1 MKPYQDSELDDI
13 LQDEELQRIA
23 AVLNSAQVPE
33 PPLDDAF
40 RTGLRRQLMTEAW
53 DMAEGRGNRLW
64 RRAFAPPGMAW
75 AGAAAGLILIASVVL
90 FATTQSNGGFNQVVV
105 LSPMDGSKTVAL
117 QQPILVSFNQPMDH
131 ASTEAAVQ
139 ITPATNV
146 AFSWQANKLEV
157 QPTSGNLA
165 PNTQYQVTIGPGAKT
180 ASGQQLATPQM
191 FTFVTQAPPV
201 PTPTPTPS
209 VRPTP
214 TPGDRQLVALSAL
227 GTAPVQWSADSSS
240 VYFID
245 SYAALKVVPAKG
257 GDATV
262 VVPDSVT
269 AMAMAPAGD
278 RLAYIRS
285 GKIEILTFASGKTT
299 ELAVTPAPLFLGW
312 TKDKVLW
319 ASAGAV
325 YTQGTDAPTKVV
337 SLPAAVTAVFFAPDG
352 AHVAYVQDQAA
363 EPSTTPD
370 VSMAH
375 SKLFLLDLGTG
386 KSIVLGPVRFFG
398 WSPGGSY
405 LMYSTTDAII
415 VADVQGNTFS
425 TLASGGDPSWSSLD
439 TVLLGSDT
447 ELYEVRPDGSA
458 STKLANGTYHSPL
471 WAPNGRT
478 FIYFR
483 GPGLYVAT
491 APALPPP
498 PTALELSTPVVKQFM
513 DARLKVLPDLAATS
527 LDDSGKSAYRG
538 AGLNLTISGDPTFS
552 RYYILTQETVSVQ
565 PDTTRFVVRLVLSH
579 GKIDVSDFEETL
591 TLVRDATTKKF
602 LIDQA
607 TAGARHDLGKGA
619 AVVSVSITADTVKV
633 TFDSDLNPGT
643 VQDGVYVIDAKGD
656 KGEKLDAT
664 TTYAD
669 RVVTLSG
676 LDLKPGGKYKLV
688 VLTSVR
694 DVQGR
699 NVAAEYDLDLLGPAL
714 KKTTN
719 QRQLPP
725 SALPSPIPGD

>member
-1 MKPYQDSELDDI
+1 MKPFQDPALDDV

-23 AVLNSAQVPE
+23 AVLSSAQVPE

-53 DMAEGRGNRLW
+53 DMAEGRGDRLW

-90 FATTQSNGGFNQVVV
+90 FATTQSNGSLTQVVV

-146 AFSWQANKLEV
+146 AFTWQGSNKLEV

-180 ASGQQLATPQM
+180 AAGQQLATPQM
-191 FTFVTQAPPV
+191 FTFVTQPPPS
-201 PTPTPTPS
+201 PTPPPAPS
-209 VRPTP
+209 QRPTP
-214 TPGDRQLVALSAL
+214 TPGDKQLVTLNAP
-227 GTAPVQWSADSSS
+227 GTVLVQWSADSSS
-240 VYFID
+240 VYLID
-245 SYAALKVVPAKG
+245 SGALKVVAAKG

-262 VVPDSVT
+262 VVPDGVSV
-269 AMAMAPAGD
+269 MAMSPAGD
-278 RLAYIRS
+278 RLAYIRG
-285 GKIEILTFASGKTT
+285 GKIEILTFATGKTV
-299 ELAVTPAPLFLGW
+299 ELAVTPAPVLLGW
-312 TKDKVLW
+312 AKDKLVW
-319 ASAGAV
+319 TTADGVYAQGAN
-325 YTQGTDAPTKVV
+325 APSQLA
-337 SLPAAVTAVFFAPDG
+337 SLPATGVVTVLSIAPDG
-352 AHVAYVQDQAA
+352 AHVAYQQDQKLLVL
-363 EPSTTPD
+363 D
-370 VSMAH
+370 VNTA
-375 SKLFLLDLGTG
+375 
-386 KSIVLGPVRFFG
+386 KSIALGQTGARFLG
-398 WSPGGSY
+398 WSPGGIY
-405 LMYSTTDAII
+405 LMYSTTDAIV
-415 VADVQGNTFS
+415 VADMQGATFS
-425 TLASGGDPSWSSLD
+425 TLAAGGDASWSSLD
-439 TVLLGSDT
+439 TVLLGNDT
-447 ELYEVRPDGSA
+447 ELYAVRPDGSA
-458 STKLANGTYHSPL
+458 PTKLANGTYHSPV
-471 WAPNGRT
+471 WAPNGGT

-483 GPGLYVAT
+483 GTGLYVAT

-498 PTALELSTPVVKQFM
+498 PTPLDQSTPVVNLFM
-513 DARLKVLPDLAATS
+513 KARLQAQAGADLAATY
-527 LDDSGKSAYRG
+527 LDDNGKAAYRG
-538 AGLNLTISGDPTFS
+538 AGLSLIISGDAQFT
-552 RYYILTQETVSVQ
+552 RYYILTQETVSTQ

-591 TLVRDATTKKF
+591 TLVRDSTTKQF

-633 TFDSDLNPGT
+633 TFDSDLDPGT
-643 VQDGVYVIDAKGD
+643 VHDGVYISDTKGD
-656 KGEKLDAT
+656 KGEKVDAT
-664 TTYAD
+664 ITYAD

-699 NVAAEYDLDLLGPAL
+699 NVASEYDLDLLGPAL
-714 KKTTN
+714 KKSAN

-725 SALPSPIPGD
+725 AASPSPSTGE

>member
-1 MKPYQDSELDDI
+1 MKPFQDPELDDV

-23 AVLNSAQVPE
+23 AVLSSAQVPE

-40 RTGLRRQLMTEAW
+40 RTGLRRQVMTVAW
-53 DMAEGRGNRLW
+53 DMAEGRGDRLW

-131 ASTEAAVQ
+131 PSTEAAVQ

-146 AFSWQANKLEV
+146 AFNWQANNKLEV

-180 ASGQQLATPQM
+180 ASGQQLAAPQM
-191 FTFVTQAPPV
+191 FTFVTQAPPA
-201 PTPTPTPS
+201 PTPSPAPS

-214 TPGDRQLVALSAL
+214 TPGDKQLVSLNAL
-227 GTAPVQWSADSSS
+227 GTVPVQWSVDSSS

-245 SYAALKVVPAKG
+245 SNGALKVAPAKG

-262 VVPDSVT
+262 VVPDGVFV
-269 AMAMAPAGD
+269 MAMAPAGD
-278 RLAYIRS
+278 RLAYIRA
-285 GKIEILTFASGKTT
+285 GKIEILTFASGKTA
-299 ELAVTPAPLFLGW
+299 ELAVTPPPVLLGW
-312 TKDKVLW
+312 AKDKLLW
-319 ASAGAV
+319 TAADGV
-325 YTQGTDAPTKVV
+325 YTQGANAPTQLA
-337 SLPAAVTAVFFAPDG
+337 SLPTTGVVMALSIAPDG
-352 AHVAYVQDQAA
+352 THVAYQLDQKLLVL
-363 EPSTTPD
+363 D
-370 VSMAH
+370 VSSA
-375 SKLFLLDLGTG
+375 
-386 KSIVLGPVRFFG
+386 KSITLGQTGARFLG
-398 WSPGGSY
+398 WSPGGTY
-405 LMYSTTDAII
+405 LMYTTTDAIV
-415 VADVQGNTFS
+415 VADMQGNSFS

-447 ELYEVRPDGSA
+447 ELYEVRPDGSG
-458 STKLANGTYHSPL
+458 SIKLANGTYHSPL
-471 WAPNGRT
+471 WAPNGGT

-483 GPGLYVAT
+483 GTGLYVAT

-498 PTALELSTPVVKQFM
+498 PTALELSTPVVNKFL
-513 DARLKVLPDLAATS
+513 DARLKVLPDLAATF
-527 LDDSGKSAYRG
+527 LDDSGKAAYRG
-538 AGLNLTISGDPTFS
+538 AGLRLTITGDPTFS
-552 RYYILTQETVSVQ
+552 RYYILTQETVSLQ

-591 TLVRDATTKKF
+591 TLVRDSTTKQF

-607 TAGARHDLGKGA
+607 TAGARRDLGKGA
-619 AVVSVSITADTVKV
+619 AVVSVGITADTVKI

-643 VQDGVYVIDAKGD
+643 VQDGVYIVDAKGD

-664 TTYAD
+664 ITYAD
-669 RVVTLSG
+669 RVVILSG

-688 VLTSVR
+688 VLTTVR
-694 DVQGR
+694 DVQGH
-699 NVAAEYDLDLLGPAL
+699 NVASEYDLDLLGPAL
-714 KKTTN
+714 KKTTS

-725 SALPSPIPGD
+725 YAVPSPIPGD